1 MKPKQE
7 PESDL
12 SLNKVLRQWT
22 VDAPLPPRFQ
32 EQVWQRIERA
42 ESAPAMSFHSA
53 LALWLQNLL
62 PRPKLAYSYAAVLL
76 ALGVVAGAW
85 AAQTQNTRMETSL
98 GSRYLQSI
106 DPYQSSRPSQ

>member
-7 PESDL
+7 PESEL

-32 EQVWQRIERA
+32 EQVWQRIERT
-42 ESAPAMSFHSA
+42 ESDVA
-53 LALWLQNLL
+53 LPLRTAILGWLENLL

-76 ALGVVAGAW
+76 ALGIAAGAW
-85 AAQTQNTRMETSL
+85 AAQTQNTRTEASL

-106 DPYQSSRPSQ
+106 DPYQVTRPSP

>member
-1 MKPKQE
+1 MKPNQE
-7 PESDL
+7 SESDV
-12 SLNKVLRQWT
+12 SLKKVLSQWT

-42 ESAPAMSFHSA
+42 ESAGAMSFRSS
-53 LALWLQNLL
+53 LARWLEKLL

-76 ALGVVAGAW
+76 AVGILAGAW
-85 AAQTQNTRMETSL
+85 AAQTKNTRMEASL

-106 DPYQSSRPSQ
+106 DPYQAGRAGQ